1 MFRERANGSSQWK
14 ISHVELG
21 AHNVSQNWKK
31 ANGSSPLK
39 ISHMLS
45 QVLTMLVK
53 IGRKLMEV
61 PCRK

>member
-31 ANGSSPLK
+31 ANGSSLSK

-45 QVLTMLVK
+45 RVLTMLVNIERGFFIYK
-53 IGRKLMEV
+53 K
-61 PCRK
+61 